1 MRIILFVM
9 VSILLINFVSANSTL
24 KVYQGQTYDCSFDEL
39 VLDFNANGT
48 IAVFS
53 MDVFSEK
60 LSLSGH
66 TLGEDFFNFENLFR
80 EIEDKIEFFDMEPN
94 YDKGKLYFSL
104 HNKSGGD
111 LLPGKYFFTS
121 KVLSQARNDS
131 ILYLNDS
138 FNFSFTKYTNLPNL
152 KLKITNKDGLENK
165 TVMGELLNI
174 NITNLETNLTQNLQ
188 NYYVHYNRKNYNEN
202 QIVFSN
208 NKKQYYHREIETILG
223 DLQNNLVCPNN
234 NFMVVFIDDCFEL
247 QIEVE
252 QMIPKPSDIYYEV
265 DRFFDLNEVENI
277 PRIYYMAG
285 AYFNC
290 QDENAS
296 LVF

>member
-1 MRIILFVM
+1 MKIILFM
-9 VSILLINFVSANSTL
+9 VFSILLVNFVSANSTL
-24 KVYQGQTYDCSFDEL
+24 KVYQGHSYECAFNEL
-39 VLDFNANGT
+39 VLDFDANGT

-60 LSLSGH
+60 LTLSGH
-66 TLGEDFFNFENLFR
+66 TLGEGFFHFDNLFR
-80 EIEDKIEFFDMEPN
+80 EIEDKIEFFDIGPN
-94 YDKGKLYFSL
+94 YSSGKLHFSL

-111 LLPGKYFFTS
+111 LNPGTYDFTS
-121 KVLSQARNDS
+121 KVLSQAENDS
-131 ILYLNDS
+131 VLYRDDD
-138 FNFSFTKYTNLPNL
+138 FKFSFTQYTDLKNLDV
-152 KLKITNKDGLENK
+152 KVTNKNGLENK

-174 NITNLETNLTQNLQ
+174 NITNLKSNLTEVLQ
-188 NYYVHYNRKNYNEN
+188 NTYIAYHRNNYNEKT
-202 QIVFSN
+202 FLLSN
-208 NKKQYYHREIETILG
+208 EKNQYYPRSIETMLG
-223 DLQNNLVCPNN
+223 DLQNNLVCPNDS
-234 NFMVVFIDDCFEL
+234 FMVVFKDNCFEL
-247 QIEVE
+247 QIRVE

-265 DRFFDLNEVENI
+265 DRFFDLGEVENI